1 MSAVPVTIPI
11 SDLRARQNDVL
22 SGLSQGP
29 VVLTQHGRA
38 AAVMV
43 SPERWN
49 RLLEELEDLRDTIAA
64 VEAHDEYRR
73 DPTTARPW
81 AEVAAEL
88 KAEGL
93 LDE

>member
-1 MSAVPVTIPI
+1 MSTVPVTIPI
-11 SDLRARQNDVL
+11 SDLRARQSDIL
-22 SGLSQGP
+22 RDLSQGP

-64 VEAHDEYRR
+64 VESYDEYRR
-73 DPTTARPW
+73 DPSTARPW
-81 AEVAAEL
+81 AEVEIEL